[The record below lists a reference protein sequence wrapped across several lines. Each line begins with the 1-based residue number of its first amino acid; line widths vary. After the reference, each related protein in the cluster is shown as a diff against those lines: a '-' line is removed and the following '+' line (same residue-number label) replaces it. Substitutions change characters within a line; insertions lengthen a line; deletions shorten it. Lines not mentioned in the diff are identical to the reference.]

1 MYPLIT
7 PNQLEE
13 LVNTGADIL
22 ICDCRFDLVD
32 PHAGREAYLVGHILG
47 AIYVAL
53 DRDLSAAKTGSNG
66 RHPLPTPQAWAETKQ
81 RLGIDPQTTVI
92 AYDNHGSVYASR
104 LWWMLKASGHENVQV
119 LDGGLDAWN
128 GAVGIIPPVIEPLKT
143 IPAPQEWAGS
153 VTVNTIEEC
162 IADPNLLGHCMID
175 ARTEDRFC
183 GKNETLDPVGG
194 HIPGALNR
202 FFKHNL
208 SAGQFKSPEVLRAEF
223 QALIGNTPASKVINQ
238 CGSGVSA
245 CHNLLAMEL
254 AGLTGSRLYVG
265 SWSEWCANPKRPV
278 AT

>member
-1 MYPLIT
+1 MHPLIT

-32 PHAGREAYLVGHILG
+32 PHAGREAYLVRHIPG
-47 AIYVAL
+47 AIYVDL
-53 DRDLSAAKTGSNG
+53 GRDLSAAKTGSNG
-66 RHPLPTPQAWAETKQ
+66 RHPLATPQAWADTKQ

-92 AYDNHGSVYASR
+92 AYDNHRSVYASR
-104 LWWMLKASGHENVQV
+104 LWWMLKASGHANVQI

-128 GAVGIIPPVIEPLKT
+128 GPVATIPPIIEPLKT
-143 IPAPQEWAGS
+143 TPAPQEWAGS
-153 VTVNTIEEC
+153 VTVDTIEEC
-162 IADPNLLGHCMID
+162 VADANLLGHCMID
-175 ARTEDRFC
+175 ARTEERFM

-208 SAGQFKSPEVLRAEF
+208 SAGQFKSPEVLSAEF
-223 QALIGNTPASKVINQ
+223 NALLGNTPASNVINQ

-254 AGLTGSRLYVG
+254 AGLTSSRLYVG
-265 SWSEWCANPKRPV
+265 SWSEWCADPKRPI